1 METRGEIP
9 PCLSGSSAC
18 VVGRNSMY
26 VFAGHHDD
34 GPSTT
39 VSCFL
44 FSFQELRSIDPVNY
58 KNNFVLKD
66 LFC

>member
-9 PCLSGSSAC
+9 PGLSGSSAC

-26 VFAGHHDD
+26 VFAGHHID
-34 GPSTT
+34 GPSAT
-39 VSCFL
+39 VSFFL
-44 FSFQELRSIDPVNY
+44 LSFQELRNIDPVYY
-58 KNNFVLKD
+58 KKKFVLKG